1 MMSREIY
8 PGVSRIS
15 PLWIQF
21 PSNNIVSLRSSIDS
35 SLSLPRY
42 STLVL
47 DQDENRFFRS
57 APIHAS
63 SFLRLLNVA
72 CKSLFE
78 HVYIYMYVKIERERG
93 NRGRRRNGSKGA
105 RRARFA
111 KEWKRKRERCYD
123 TRKKGSWRHSTT
135 ISCHSSFYSSRFTT
149 LSFSSLLLPLLPII
163 ALFARDTRSAFYPFD
178 SCSSVA
184 RQWTSDFEIITR
196 RIF

>member
-1 MMSREIY
+1 MKIDSFAPLRFTLLRSFDFLMSRAK
-8 PGVSRIS
+8 VC
-15 PLWIQF
+15 
-21 PSNNIVSLRSSIDS
+21 SNMYI
-35 SLSLPRY
+35 
-42 STLVL
+42 
-47 DQDENRFFRS
+47 
-57 APIHAS
+57 
-63 SFLRLLNVA
+63 
-72 CKSLFE
+72 
-78 HVYIYMYVKIERERG
+78 YIYMYVKIERERG

-135 ISCHSSFYSSRFTT
+135 ISRHSSFYSSRFTT

-184 RQWTSDFEIITR
+184 RQWTTSDFEIITR
-196 RIF
+196 KIF